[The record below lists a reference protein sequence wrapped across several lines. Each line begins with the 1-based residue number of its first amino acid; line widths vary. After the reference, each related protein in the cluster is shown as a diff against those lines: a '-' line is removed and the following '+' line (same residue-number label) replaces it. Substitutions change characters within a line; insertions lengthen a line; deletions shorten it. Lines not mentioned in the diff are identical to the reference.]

1 MIAELRL
8 IIECTEEFNVNMGS
22 LFQGVLMEQ
31 IDGNYASTL
40 HNQGIKPYSQS
51 LLDIHHNKA
60 VWTIRTLSDEAY
72 ENIIV
77 PLCKE
82 EFSSF
87 CINHNQNCVK
97 IIQKKL
103 KKESEKNF
111 IKEFYEL
118 NSQRFFTIEFLT
130 PTAFK
135 KDGRYFFWPDIGN
148 IFFSIMNKYDANSA
162 RELMFSKET
171 LEQIY
176 NTTEIVSYK
185 IQSCKYNLEGVK
197 IPSFKGRITIKVS
210 GTQTMINFV
219 RLLLKYGNYSGIG
232 IKTAMGMGC
241 VHAYEGRG
249 GNLIEEKRN

>member
-1 MIAELRL
+1 MIADLRL

-87 CINHNQNCVK
+87 YIDHNQNCVK

-103 KKESEKNF
+103 KKYK
-111 IKEFYEL
+111 K
-118 NSQRFFTIEFLT
+118 
-130 PTAFK
+130 PFK
-135 KDGRYFFWPDIGN
+135 
-148 IFFSIMNKYDANSA
+148 
-162 RELMFSKET
+162 
-171 LEQIY
+171 
-176 NTTEIVSYK
+176 
-185 IQSCKYNLEGVK
+185 
-197 IPSFKGRITIKVS
+197 
-210 GTQTMINFV
+210 
-219 RLLLKYGNYSGIG
+219 
-232 IKTAMGMGC
+232 
-241 VHAYEGRG
+241 
-249 GNLIEEKRN
+249 